1 MSSHEKFSAGTEK
14 GRVMCVGLACVDF
27 VNVVGN
33 FPEED
38 SDQRWDTSV
47 LRGK

>member
-1 MSSHEKFSAGTEK
+1 MSSHEKFSAGTE

-38 SDQRWDTSV
+38 SDQR
-47 LRGK
+47 